1 MGMYDVSVSCTLTDI
16 MKIINNKY
24 AIVDDT
30 LIIFQLS
37 SEVLD
42 MIKTDYKGKFNGI
55 TIVHIPVETGV
66 KQYYQDLSDLIK
78 YIIFYEQNNIVYD
91 NLFII
96 NANSEYHNAAVKAVN
111 ENQRKI
117 TKNDYSL
124 FPVANKSCFNEDIT
138 QMHFVIS
145 STSNPNQSYF
155 AEEPSKSVTEIY
167 ESMPLNVDCT
177 KEEPYAS
184 DPYYYELDPTY
195 KSESSSSTTGA
206 GEESNFRYRKVDEH
220 EVTTFKIVGHYAQ
233 PMGSFMAAVA
243 NGGGTL
249 TIERTVPKNKYNVLN
264 P

>member
-1 MGMYDVSVSCTLTDI
+1 MGIYDVNVSCTLTDI

-30 LIIFQLS
+30 LIVFQLS

-55 TIVHIPVETGV
+55 TIAHIPVETGV
-66 KQYYQDLSDLIK
+66 NQYYQDLSALIK
-78 YIIFYEQNNIVYD
+78 HIIFYEQNNIVYD

-96 NANSEYHNAAVKAVN
+96 NANSEYHNAAVKAVT

-117 TKNDYSL
+117 TKNDYAL
-124 FPVANKSCFNEDIT
+124 FPVVSKSCFNKDIT

-155 AEEPSKSVTEIY
+155 AQEPSKSVTEVY
-167 ESMPLNVDCT
+167 TSMPLNVDCT

-195 KSESSSSTTGA
+195 KSESSSSSSSV
-206 GEESNFRYRKVDEH
+206 SNFRYRKVDEH

-249 TIERTVPKNKYNVLN
+249 IIKRTVPKNKYNVLN

>member
-1 MGMYDVSVSCTLTDI
+1 MNFHKL
-16 MKIINNKY
+16 
-24 AIVDDT
+24 
-30 LIIFQLS
+30 
-37 SEVLD
+37 
-42 MIKTDYKGKFNGI
+42 
-55 TIVHIPVETGV
+55 
-66 KQYYQDLSDLIK
+66 LIK
-78 YIIFYEQNNIVYD
+78 HIIFYEQNNIVYD

-96 NANSEYHNAAVKAVN
+96 NANSEYHNAAVKAVT

-117 TKNDYSL
+117 TKNDYAL
-124 FPVANKSCFNEDIT
+124 FPVVSNSCFNKDIT

-155 AEEPSKSVTEIY
+155 AQEPSKSVTEVY
-167 ESMPLNVDCT
+167 TSMPLNVDCT

-195 KSESSSSTTGA
+195 KSESTGSSSGA
-206 GEESNFRYRKVDEH
+206 SKFRYRKVDEH
-220 EVTTFKIVGHYAQ
+220 EVTKFKIVGHYAQ

-249 TIERTVPKNKYNVLN
+249 TIERTIPKNKYNVLN